1 MIPKALRALVGVAC
15 LTGCATSAGTA
26 SLADGRTGTFSI
38 LTLTYPTRPGAIEQP
53 ASVTGDLS
61 LPAGSGRVPAV
72 IVLHSCAGVTPEI
85 GDWARTL
92 NGMGYAALVV
102 DSFTARGVTEVCT
115 GHQSINP
122 GSRLADLFRAHE
134 LLATHPRIDPQRIA
148 VLGFA
153 YGGWITLW
161 ASHDWYQRRFMRGTV
176 PTPAAYAAF
185 YPAGCNVRLLQEAD
199 VHAPVRIF
207 HGTEA
212 DILADGAIDFGDEFL
227 GVFDLVVASVH
238 SRFGLPREAQTAR
251 LLRAVR
257 NPRVSVLGH
266 PTGRLLLSR
275 DGMNADIEA
284 VVDAAAESGCAL
296 EINGSPERLDLD
308 WRHCRR
314 AVERGALL
322 SIGPDAHSVTELG
335 LVSLAVGIA
344 RKGWVTPEATLNAR
358 SAGELEAWLGQRRG
372 TPLPEP

>member
-1 MIPKALRALVGVAC
+1 MIAKILCALFAVAC
-15 LTGCATSAGTA
+15 LAGCATSAGTA
-26 SLADGRTGTFSI
+26 TLSDGRTGTFPI

-53 ASVTGDLS
+53 ATVTGDLS
-61 LPAGSGRVPAV
+61 LPAVGGRVPAV

-102 DSFTARGVTEVCT
+102 DSFTSRGVTEVCT

-176 PTPAAYAAF
+176 PEPAAYVAF

-199 VHAPVRIF
+199 MHGPVRIF
-207 HGTEA
+207 HGTA
-212 DILADGAIDFGDEFL
+212 DDWMTIEHCRDWVARRRAAGQDVALVEYAGALHGFDVSRYEQPRRLPKVVNSSGCVVVQQQDGTFTDA
-227 GVFDLVVASVH
+227 
-238 SRFGLPREAQTAR
+238 
-251 LLRAVR
+251 
-257 NPRVSVLGH
+257 
-266 PTGRLLLSR
+266 TGRR
-275 DGMNADIEA
+275 F
-284 VVDAAAESGCAL
+284 SGA
-296 EINGSPERLDLD
+296 SP
-308 WRHCRR
+308 CMTT
-314 AVERGALL
+314 GA
-322 SIGPDAHSVTELG
+322 SIGYDARTHARAIADLKAF
-335 LVSLAVGIA
+335 LA
-344 RKGWVTPEATLNAR
+344 EAF
-358 SAGELEAWLGQRRG
+358 AGRR
-372 TPLPEP
+372 

>member
-199 VHAPVRIF
+199 VRGPSLNKSAARRCRRAAEVFGYAAYFSSVFGERIGVTGCSAF
-207 HGTEA
+207 CTGAGTIGSGVGE
-212 DILADGAIDFGDEFL
+212 LSVGVGDVS
-227 GVFDLVVASVH
+227 GVASVV
-238 SRFGLPREAQTAR
+238 GAAR
-251 LLRAVR
+251 LVE
-257 NPRVSVLGH
+257 PVDVVSVG
-266 PTGRLLLSR
+266 
-275 DGMNADIEA
+275 D
-284 VVDAAAESGCAL
+284 DAA
-296 EINGSPERLDLD
+296 
-308 WRHCRR
+308 
-314 AVERGALL
+314 LL
-322 SIGPDAHSVTELG
+322 
-335 LVSLAVGIA
+335 
-344 RKGWVTPEATLNAR
+344 
-358 SAGELEAWLGQRRG
+358 
-372 TPLPEP
+372 